1 MTASARVP
9 VGQGSGYPRR
19 LTLKG
24 RRSVRVRPMTI
35 EDADALHQFFLRI
48 PADDLLF
55 LRRDVTDRDVIESW
69 ALDVA
74 TDQTFTLL
82 AERDRAVVG
91 EASIH
96 RSRAPWSP
104 HVGEIRVVVDAKHRQ
119 LGLGSALV
127 QAIFLE
133 ALARGIEKIVA
144 EMTPDQKGAINVFQK
159 LGFRIEGLLRDH
171 VRDRTGQK
179 HDLIVMAHEVHSGSD
194 QFSQW
199 GIDEAMGNGH

>member
-1 MTASARVP
+1 MTTSVKPQSREGNA
-9 VGQGSGYPRR
+9 YPRR
-19 LTLKG
+19 LTLKR

-35 EDADALHQFFLRI
+35 EDADALHRFFQSI
-48 PADDLLF
+48 PEEDLLF

-74 TDQTFTLL
+74 AGQTFTLL
-82 AERDRAVVG
+82 AERDGAIVG

-96 RSRAPWSP
+96 RSRAPWSG
-104 HVGEIRVVVDAKHRQ
+104 HVGEIRVVVDAEHRH

-133 ALARGIEKIVA
+133 SLERGVEKIVA

-171 VRDRTGQK
+171 VRDRRGDK
-179 HDLIVMAHEVHSGSD
+179 RDLIVMAHEVHSGND
-194 QFSQW
+194 QLSQW
-199 GIDEAMGNGH
+199 GVDEAVTGDR